1 MIWIDAHGD
10 FNDDMISP
18 TGNIH
23 GMPLSAVCGCGPDSL
38 VKFTDARVDP
48 HNVAVI
54 GARDL
59 NPEEIRKMK
68 SKGVSVFA
76 ISDVLTFGIRIVL
89 EDAIDVATDGTE
101 GIHLSFDM
109 DALDPNNAPG
119 VGPPVFNGLTNR
131 EGFIICEEL
140 FDINRLLAIDL
151 VETNPLLDNR
161 NATGKLASELV
172 ITCLGKTDY
181 KLFGI

>member
-1 MIWIDAHGD
+1 MVHKWI
-10 FNDDMISP
+10 
-18 TGNIH
+18 
-23 GMPLSAVCGCGPDSL
+23 
-38 VKFTDARVDP
+38 
-48 HNVAVI
+48 
-54 GARDL
+54 
-59 NPEEIRKMK
+59 
-68 SKGVSVFA
+68 FA
-76 ISDVLTFGIRIVL
+76 ISDVHTFGIRKIL